1 MKRLLSLTLAL
12 LMAAALL
19 GVSGAVNYAY
29 AEGESEEPVNPY
41 VGLWQITGQQEGDEY
56 TPLTEAEG
64 KIYMDFLPSGAIYAV
79 MFDGEEGDDDYLAY
93 EVTGENT
100 LNLFEGDDEAIPA
113 VYDPEKGVIT
123 VTFTDDE
130 DTFSTFLERV
140 TEEPL
145 PDIRALVDHSQEEQT
160 YYGYLMISG
169 DQSVSM
175 LDVLPAMG
183 MDPEDF
189 YVTLNP
195 DGTGYLQFG
204 EEEAGGEITW
214 TETEFTAEG
223 ESVPYTR
230 QGDHILLTVEGTLIE
245 FAPEGEVEAL
255 LAMKGD
261 AASAGDVAVE
271 FTAEDVIGSWEFT
284 KGKTMGV
291 EVTASQ
297 TGQAMSLVLKEGGKA
312 SMTTNGKAN
321 DHLEWRI
328 EDGVIILGVG
338 TYEAFR
344 LTYDGTVLI
353 LNTMG
358 VDMIFERVD

>member
-1 MKRLLSLTLAL
+1 
-12 LMAAALL
+12 
-19 GVSGAVNYAY
+19 
-29 AEGESEEPVNPY
+29 
-41 VGLWQITGQQEGDEY
+41 
-56 TPLTEAEG
+56 
-64 KIYMDFLPSGAIYAV
+64 
-79 MFDGEEGDDDYLAY
+79 
-93 EVTGENT
+93 
-100 LNLFEGDDEAIPA
+100 
-113 VYDPEKGVIT
+113 
-123 VTFTDDE
+123 
-130 DTFSTFLERV
+130 
-140 TEEPL
+140 
-145 PDIRALVDHSQEEQT
+145 
-160 YYGYLMISG
+160 
-169 DQSVSM
+169 M
-175 LDVLPAMG
+175 LDGLPARG

-214 TETEFTAEG
+214 TEAEFTAEG

-261 AASAGDVAVE
+261 AASAGDVAVAVE

-297 TGQAMSLVLKEGGKA
+297 TGQAMSLVLKEDGKA
-312 SMTTNGKAN
+312 SMTTNGNAN

-344 LTYDGTVLI
+344 LTYDGTVLT

>member
-1 MKRLLSLTLAL
+1 MKRLLTLTLAL

-19 GVSGAVNYAY
+19 GVSGAVNYAC

-41 VGLWQITGQQEGDEY
+41 VGLWQITGQQEGDVY
-56 TPLTEAEG
+56 TSLTETEA

-79 MFDGEEGDDDYLAY
+79 MFDGAEGDDDYLAY

-130 DTFSTFLERV
+130 DTFLTFLERV

-230 QGDHILLTVEGTLIE
+230 LGDHIQLTVEGTLIE

-312 SMTTNGKAN
+312 SMTTNGNAN

>member
-1 MKRLLSLTLAL
+1 MKRLLTLTLAL
-12 LMAAALL
+12 LMAAALI
-19 GVSGAVNYAY
+19 GVSGAVNYAC

-41 VGLWQITGQQEGDEY
+41 VGLWQITGQQEGDVY
-56 TPLTEAEG
+56 TSLTETEA

-79 MFDGEEGDDDYLAY
+79 MFDGAEGDDDYLAY

-113 VYDPEKGVIT
+113 VYDPETGVLT
-123 VTFTDDE
+123 VTFTDD
-130 DTFSTFLERV
+130 DTTFVTFLERV

-169 DQSVSM
+169 EQTVSM

-230 QGDHILLTVEGTLIE
+230 LGDHIQLTVEGTLIE

-312 SMTTNGKAN
+312 SMTTNGNAN